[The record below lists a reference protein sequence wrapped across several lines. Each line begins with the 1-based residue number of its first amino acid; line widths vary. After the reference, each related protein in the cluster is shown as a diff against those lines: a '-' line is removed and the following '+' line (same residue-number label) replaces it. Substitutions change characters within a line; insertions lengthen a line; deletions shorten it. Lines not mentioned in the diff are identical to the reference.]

1 MSTRCEWRWQ
11 EYHQEEIVI
20 SGWTYAVSCVI
31 CIRDNTMLKG
41 KRTFFKVQEFTFS
54 ITIPD
59 GNQDPG
65 LKANPDSAVDIGCIF
80 YEY

>member
-1 MSTRCEWRWQ
+1 
-11 EYHQEEIVI
+11 
-20 SGWTYAVSCVI
+20 
-31 CIRDNTMLKG
+31 MLKG

-65 LKANPDSAVDIGCIF
+65 LKANPDNAVDIGCIF